1 MPRMWAVM
9 LGIVVVM
16 GVDASLQRAGAQ
28 DPPATRPANVPV
40 DFHKLQELMPAAAV
54 GVTRSDLGGENV
66 EAGAMTLS
74 RANADYTKPDS
85 DGSDPHAS
93 IEITDYAAAPQM
105 VAGMTA
111 WRQVPINVQN
121 DQGHTRTVKLKNHP
135 AMEVYTKDGDSRQMI
150 VLVAERFLVNIETTH
165 VPEAEFKKL
174 IEALPLDKL
183 AALK

>member
-1 MPRMWAVM
+1 MLRSWMI
-9 LGIVVVM
+9 LGIVVVL
-16 GVDASLQRAGAQ
+16 VVASISRVFAQ
-28 DPPATRPANVPV
+28 DPPATKPAKAQPV
-40 DFHKLQELMPAAAV
+40 DFHKLQELMPAKAV
-54 GVTRSDLGGENV
+54 GVQRSDLGGENV

-85 DGSDPHAS
+85 DGSDAHAS

-121 DQGHTRTVKLKNHP
+121 DQGYTRTVKFKNHP
-135 AMEVYTKDGDSRQMI
+135 AMEVYTKDGDSRQMM
-150 VLVAERFLVNIETTH
+150 VLVAERFLLNIETTH

-174 IEALPLDKL
+174 LESLPLEKL
-183 AALK
+183 AALR